1 MLLLVVLEVSVPSQ
15 VKIMVEDPSKPVP
28 EIVIWVPTGPE
39 EEEMVIFGVMLK
51 FLVGAELL
59 SASWAPMV

>member
-15 VKIMVEDPSKPVP
+15 VKVMVEDPSKPVP

-59 SASWAPMV
+59 SVSWAPMV

>member
-15 VKIMVEDPSKPVP
+15 VKVTVEDPLKPVP

-59 SASWAPMV
+59 SVSWAPMV

>member
-1 MLLLVVLEVSVPSQ
+1 
-15 VKIMVEDPSKPVP
+15 MVEDPSKPVP

-39 EEEMVIFGVMLK
+39 DEEMVIFGVMLK